1 MIISLTEEAT
11 FRALSDSEQGEG
23 SKFRISEIRNR
34 LIMQGTKVLRG
45 GTTAKIGRRASGA
58 VTESPSRRGAERSD
72 TVDMSMLLQGQENP
86 FRTEIERSRLMN
98 GVRTIIGSQKT
109 LKVVTKKFE
118 IGT

>member
-1 MIISLTEEAT
+1 
-11 FRALSDSEQGEG
+11 
-23 SKFRISEIRNR
+23 
-34 LIMQGTKVLRG
+34 
-45 GTTAKIGRRASGA
+45 
-58 VTESPSRRGAERSD
+58 
-72 TVDMSMLLQGQENP
+72 MSMLLQGQENP